1 MATLLALASAVVY
14 GMADFCGGLAS
25 RRAATVAVVTVSQAA
40 GLVGLLLVLPL
51 LGGDPTRTDLVWGAA
66 AGTTGAAGLLLF
78 YRALAVGVMS
88 VVAPVTA
95 VSTAALPVLGGLL
108 LGERIGLLAAL
119 GIVLALAAVVL
130 VAAEGGLSSLLDA
143 RLGTV
148 APALAS
154 GVVFGVFFILLDRTG
169 EDSGLSPLV
178 AARVVSVLLVGT
190 LALASGRSL
199 RVPRLALPVVLLA
212 GVGDMAA
219 NALFL
224 VATQVGGSLAITGVL
239 ASLYPASTVVLAQ
252 VVLRERLAGAQ
263 RAGLAVAAAAVV
275 LIALP
280 A

>member
-130 VAAEGGLSSLLDA
+130 VAAEGGLSSLLEA

-154 GVVFGVFFILLDRTG
+154 GVVFGVFFVLLDRTG

-199 RVPRLALPVVLLA
+199 RVPRPALPVVLLA

>member
-1 MATLLALASAVVY
+1 MATLLALASAAVY

-25 RRAATVAVVTVSQAA
+25 RRAATVAVVAVSQAA
-40 GLVGLLLVLPL
+40 GLVGLLLVLPV
-51 LGGDPTRTDLVWGAA
+51 LGGDPTGTDLVWGAV

-119 GIVLALAAVVL
+119 GIVLALTAVVL

-154 GVVFGVFFILLDRTG
+154 GVVFGVFFVLLDRTG

>member
-1 MATLLALASAVVY
+1 MAVLLALASAVVY

-40 GLVGLLLVLPL
+40 GLVALVLLLPV
-51 LGGDPTRTDLVWGAA
+51 LGGDPERADLLWGAA
-66 AGTTGAAGLLLF
+66 AGLAGAVGLLLF
-78 YRALAVGVMS
+78 YRALADGVMS

-119 GIVLALAAVVL
+119 GIGLALAAVVL

-154 GVVFGVFFILLDRTG
+154 GVVFGVFFVLLDRTG

-190 LALASGRSL
+190 LALGSGRSL
-199 RVPRLALPVVLLA
+199 RVPRPALPVVLLA
-212 GVGDMAA
+212 GVGDTAA